1 MPERE
6 RSRIFA
12 PHWILRMTVTC
23 ERTFRSHQTPE
34 GVGFAAA
41 TKSTLGARV
50 SVT

>member
-12 PHWILRMTVTC
+12 PHWILRMTGTC

-41 TKSTLGARV
+41 TNPLSGRV
-50 SVT
+50 CP

>member
-12 PHWILRMTVTC
+12 PHWILRMTGTC

-41 TKSTLGARV
+41 TKSTLGAHV
-50 SVT
+50 SMT